1 MLSSTLL
8 SCFIIYLTHSGIKLI
23 KTNCI
28 GPMLISSL
36 LVIINDV
43 FAYFVGR
50 LWSKIVKNPMKLINV
65 SKSKTL
71 AGYIGGFIFTVGLSK
86 PVEIL
91 VGMKYK
97 AVLTFTKLIIF
108 SIICGLLCPVG
119 GFIGS
124 CLKRSVG
131 IKDFGFIIPG
141 HGGIIDR
148 TDC

>member
-1 MLSSTLL
+1 
-8 SCFIIYLTHSGIKLI
+8 
-23 KTNCI
+23 
-28 GPMLISSL
+28 MLISSL

-50 LWSKIVKNPMKLINV
+50 IWSKIVKNPMRLINV
-65 SKSKTL
+65 SKSKTV
-71 AGYIGGFIFTVGLSK
+71 AGYIGGFVFTVGLSK
-86 PVEIL
+86 PVEML
-91 VGMKYK
+91 VSLKYK
-97 AVLTFTKLIIF
+97 TILTFTKLIIF
-108 SIICGLLCPVG
+108 SFICGILCPVG

-124 CLKRSVG
+124 TLKRSIG